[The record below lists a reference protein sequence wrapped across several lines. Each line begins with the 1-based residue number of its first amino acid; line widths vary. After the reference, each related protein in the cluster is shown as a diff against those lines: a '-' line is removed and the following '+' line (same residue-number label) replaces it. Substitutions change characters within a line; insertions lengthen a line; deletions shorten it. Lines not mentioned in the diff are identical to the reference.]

1 MTIQSQLPGHRLA
14 FLILTIIYTTVL
26 FSSTALQHF
35 LLGSQVWDLSIFEQ
49 FNWLIANGQIN
60 TVSSLREITPLQDH
74 FSLLLLPI
82 ALVYKLIPNAYTLLA
97 LQSLALGSL
106 TALSTELCRRRNI
119 SKGLTWALAI
129 AITLNPHSFLVNR
142 GDFHPDVLTLP
153 LMLLAITETT
163 KKRCWL
169 YYTSLLFTLFAKNA
183 QALFGFGLALYA
195 LARGQRTR
203 AGITAGLSLAW
214 WLIATEMSSAGGDHV
229 NIRLGYLGSSK
240 LEILTTLL
248 TRPWSIFAGI
258 DPSLHPRLIATVPCF
273 ATAALLAGITGCEP
287 NLSNQSDLSFRHPA
301 RVESPLLRRNP
312 GLSYRWL
319 YRCHE
324 HDAKDNAYARQ
335 THCDNHGSAFHNC
348 AAQLWTDRLLQQ
360 SLLATL
366 AGSDPLPAGKTS
378 YR

>member
-1 MTIQSQLPGHRLA
+1 MTIQSQLPGHRLS

-163 KKRCWL
+163 KKQCWL

-229 NIRLGYLGSSK
+229 NIRLG
-240 LEILTTLL
+240 
-248 TRPWSIFAGI
+248 
-258 DPSLHPRLIATVPCF
+258 
-273 ATAALLAGITGCEP
+273 
-287 NLSNQSDLSFRHPA
+287 
-301 RVESPLLRRNP
+301 
-312 GLSYRWL
+312 
-319 YRCHE
+319 
-324 HDAKDNAYARQ
+324 
-335 THCDNHGSAFHNC
+335 
-348 AAQLWTDRLLQQ
+348 
-360 SLLATL
+360 
-366 AGSDPLPAGKTS
+366 
-378 YR
+378 